1 MTQVDYDSHSSIVSA
16 LRGIDTVISFLV
28 VMDVEQNVKL
38 EKSIIDAA
46 IKAGV
51 SSFAPSQWAA

>member
-28 VMDVEQNVKL
+28 AMDFEQNVKL

-51 SSFAPSQWAA
+51 SRFAPAQWAA